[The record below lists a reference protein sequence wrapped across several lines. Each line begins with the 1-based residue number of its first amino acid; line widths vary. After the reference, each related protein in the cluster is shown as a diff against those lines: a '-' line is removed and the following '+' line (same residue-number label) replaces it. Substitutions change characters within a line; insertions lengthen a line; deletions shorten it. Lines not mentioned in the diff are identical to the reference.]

1 MMIRIDGSQGEGGG
15 QILRTALSLS
25 LLTGKEFLIEKIR
38 GRRSNPGLRPQH
50 LKSVEAARVVGKATV
65 DGESLGSMTLRFSPK
80 GIYPGRFKFDIATA
94 GSTSLV
100 LQTIYLP
107 LSFCTGSST
116 VSISGGTHVPH
127 SPSFEYLNAHWLKF
141 LAQIGFNIGLKLN
154 QAGFYPQ
161 GGGCIQARIKPV
173 ELINPLILTERGK
186 LLQIRGVSAVSNLNR
201 SIAERQRNQVLR
213 RLGDRYFLNDI
224 RIVQLPSK
232 FKGTFMLLV
241 AEFDNTQA
249 CYFSLGELGKPAERV
264 ADEVVNCM
272 EYFLKSDAFID
283 QFLSDQL
290 LLPLSFARGASRFRT
305 PKITQ
310 HIITNANII
319 AMFLPVKINIEGEIG
334 EPGLIVVDPGK

>member
-25 LLTGKEFLIEKIR
+25 LLTGKRFNIENIR
-38 GRRSNPGLRPQH
+38 ARRSNPGLRPQH
-50 LKSVEAARVVGKATV
+50 LKSVEAAKVVGKATV
-65 DGESLGSMTLRFSPK
+65 DGESLGSMSLRFSPM

-107 LSFCTGSST
+107 LSYST
-116 VSISGGTHVPH
+116 VTSKVIITGGTHVPH
-127 SPSFEYLNAHWLKF
+127 SPSFEYLNAHWQKF
-141 LAQIGFNIGLKLN
+141 LAKIGFNIELKLD

-161 GGGCIQARIKPV
+161 GGGCIRAGIKPAN
-173 ELINPLILTERGK
+173 LLNPLNLIDRGN
-186 LLQIRGVSAVSNLNR
+186 LHQIRGVSAVANLDR

-213 RLGDRYFLNDI
+213 RLADRYYLNDI
-224 RIVQLPSK
+224 RIVQLPSN
-232 FKGTFMLLV
+232 FKGTFMLLI
-241 AEFDNTQA
+241 AEYDNTQA
-249 CYFSLGELGKPAERV
+249 CYFSLGELGKPAEKV
-264 ADEVVNCM
+264 ADEAVDGI
-272 EYFLKSDAFID
+272 ELFLKSDATID
-283 QFLSDQL
+283 QYLSDQL
-290 LLPLSFARGASRFRT
+290 LLPLSFAHGVSQFRT

-319 AMFLPVKINIEGEIG
+319 TMFLPVKINIKGEIG